1 MASKQPL
8 SKLRITLI
16 GFAFVAVVAAVASYT
31 HQLIVPLFLGMLTWG
46 KVWLKS
52 LTPKL
57 GALLL
62 KNGLIIQIRQLLVK
76 ASTHVFVKS
85 HKPWRRWL
93 IALKSELF
101 ALIKQV
107 FDRYMGLAL
116 WLRSVLAILLL
127 LVTAG
132 SSFVVFALLVI
143 PQPVLNWLRKQFMGL
158 LNKLG
163 VTQFFSAVWRF
174 ILPATL
180 RTKWYMYVKWTL
192 GRQQVSAAKHLHN
205 KAKKRPNCQ

>member
-1 MASKQPL
+1 MVSKLPL

-16 GFAFVAVVAAVASYT
+16 GLVFIAVVAAVASYT

-93 IALKSELF
+93 IEMKTHFIE
-101 ALIKQV
+101 LIKQG
-107 FDRYMGLAL
+107 FDRYMALEL

-127 LVTAG
+127 LATAG
-132 SSFVVFALLVI
+132 SSFAVFALLVI
-143 PQPVLNWLRKQFMGL
+143 PQPVLNWLRSQIMGL
-158 LNKLG
+158 MNKLG

-174 ILPATL
+174 ILPTAL

-192 GRQQVSAAKHLHN
+192 GRQQVSTAKRLHG
-205 KAKKRPNCQ
+205 KLKR